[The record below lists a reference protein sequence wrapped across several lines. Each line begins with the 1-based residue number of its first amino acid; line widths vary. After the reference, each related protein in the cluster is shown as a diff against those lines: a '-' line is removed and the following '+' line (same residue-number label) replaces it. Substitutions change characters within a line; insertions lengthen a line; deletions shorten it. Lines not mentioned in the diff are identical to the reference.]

1 MGSLCLAVSH
11 SLPLFMVRLSLH
23 TEKPGKG
30 TKCHTKSGLHTGYL
44 SVHSSQPSCQWGR
57 REDWLGTAGSVQG
70 HLVLFTCSSR
80 SFQLVFPA
88 LQQLILCALC
98 GSPQVPLSMLS
109 HWAVGFFSLSSFS
122 SQIASRWE
130 PGY

>member
-1 MGSLCLAVSH
+1 MSSLCLASRH
-11 SLPLFMVRLSLH
+11 SLPIFMLYLSLYP
-23 TEKPGKG
+23 EKPGKG
-30 TKCHTKSGLHTGYL
+30 TKCHTKSGLCTGFL
-44 SVHSSQPSCQWGR
+44 SVQSSQPSCQWGR

-70 HLVLFTCSSR
+70 DLVLFTSSSR
-80 SFQLVFPA
+80 SFQLVLPA
-88 LQQLILCALC
+88 LQQLILCAWC
-98 GSPQVPLSMLS
+98 GSPQVPLFMLS